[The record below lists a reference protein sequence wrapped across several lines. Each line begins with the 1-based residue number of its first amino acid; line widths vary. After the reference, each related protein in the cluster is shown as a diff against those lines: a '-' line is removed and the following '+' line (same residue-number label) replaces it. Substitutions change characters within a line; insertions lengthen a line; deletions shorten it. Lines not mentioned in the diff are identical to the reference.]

1 MSSRWQCLARVIA
14 VCLLFASSTFAQD
27 ASLVGSVTDESKARV
42 PGVTVTATNLESGA
56 VAVAVTDDRGE
67 YRLPKLPP
75 GKYKMQA
82 ELSGFATAVVPSVE
96 LLVGQSGAVPFLL
109 QVASI
114 GTEITV
120 TGGAPLID
128 LTTSVVG
135 GNVDR
140 QQMDQLPIQGRNWM
154 ELSMMVKGITANSV
168 TVQPGVSN
176 DDFFQLNL
184 DGQQIS
190 QKLASSSFGQP
201 AFSRDAIAEFQIAT
215 NQFDITQGRSAGI
228 QVQAV
233 SKSGTNTPSGSL
245 YGFFRNDAFN
255 APDPVSHTVLPFSDQ
270 QAGGTLGGPVVLNRL
285 HYFVSYE
292 YERNPSTIFS
302 TPVGFSGQSFT
313 LPTNTTQRS
322 LLAKLDQVLS
332 PQDQLSIRGSRWDS
346 NNPFSLGG
354 NGYPSTASVLDR
366 YATNVLATWSRV
378 INTNLVQQL
387 RVGYD
392 DFYFGQTALAS
403 VAGAPEFD
411 FPGLTIGAP
420 YNLPSIEWQ
429 REAEAR
435 YELNW
440 HRGSHDVKIGGEY
453 LHVAHTGYWGILE
466 NGRFTMSSIPANL
479 ATLIPQSS
487 AFTPTSWNLAALNS
501 YVNFYSQNF
510 NQSGWKIDVP
520 RPEVAVWI
528 GDTWKIKKLSL
539 NYGLR
544 WDDDLGVFAP
554 PNVPETTIPIN
565 NGLQTGDFGYKDSIH
580 DHRDFAPRGGFA
592 YELTPT
598 LVIRGGSGLYY
609 STPYSNLS
617 YSQQVFSETIT
628 GSFTPP
634 AGGKCPDGS
643 IFITNPTCG
652 VTAAAVFGGTVA
664 LPAQSPRIISP
675 DFRNPYTWQ
684 SSVGFQKQLGDVTS
698 IDVDLTHYNE
708 YRAPRSYNPN
718 LVYNTSTGYNI
729 NPSVSVPN
737 AAYGQIIY
745 YTSNGR
751 ADQTE
756 ISSSVTRRFKH
767 SFQAGATYTLMLAM
781 HDDGSLGISAPGANN
796 QFNYL
801 NGEYATST
809 DFQRNTVRAW
819 LIERLPLGFTVS
831 VSEFYGSGTR
841 YAATIGTTPYG
852 KPGSN
857 RLNLLPTGAAAP
869 AIVIP
874 AGVADRWDG
883 PTTITSGT
891 VIPRNALEGLPLYKT
906 DLRVTKDI
914 RIFKSLKGSLIG
926 EIYNV
931 FNHSNYA
938 SFNTTLNPTNA
949 AVTAVFGQPVQNTAN
964 AYIPREGQL
973 AFRLSF

>member
-1 MSSRWQCLARVIA
+1 MRLRWRF
-14 VCLLFASSTFAQD
+14 LLVVFTAILLRAISGSAQD
-27 ASLVGSVTDESKARV
+27 ASLVGTISDETKAV
-42 PGVTVTATNLESGA
+42 LPGVTVTAINLETGVES
-56 VAVAVTDDRGE
+56 VAVSDERGD
-67 YRLPKLPP
+67 YRLPKLAP
-75 GKYKMQA
+75 GKYKVKA
-82 ELSGFATAVVPSVE
+82 DLAGFGSIVVPSVE
-96 LLVGQSGAVPFLL
+96 LLVGQNAAVPFTLR
-109 QVASI
+109 VASV
-114 GTEITV
+114 GEEVTV

-215 NQFDITQGRSAGI
+215 NSFDITQGRSAGI
-228 QVQAV
+228 QVQAI

-255 APDPVSHTVLPFSDQ
+255 AADPVSHTVLPFSDQ
-270 QAGGTLGGPVVLNRL
+270 QAGGTMGGPIILNKL
-285 HYFVSYE
+285 HYFASYE

-302 TPVGFSGQSFT
+302 TPVGFGGQTFT

-322 LLAKLDQVLS
+322 ILAKLDDVVT
-332 PQDQLSIRGSRWDS
+332 PKNQLSLRGSRWDS

-354 NGYPSTASVLDR
+354 NGYPSTASALYR
-366 YATNVLATWSRV
+366 YATNILGTWSHV
-378 INTNLVQQL
+378 INKDVVQQL
-387 RVGYD
+387 RLGYD
-392 DFYFGQTALAS
+392 DFYFGQTALGS
-403 VAGAPEFD
+403 VAGASEFD

-429 REAEAR
+429 REVEAR
-435 YELNW
+435 YELNVNK
-440 HRGSHDVKIGGEY
+440 GSHAMKIGGEFM
-453 LHVAHTGYWGILE
+453 HVAHTGYWGILE
-466 NGRFTMSSIPANL
+466 SGRFTMSSIPSNL
-479 ATLIPQSS
+479 STLIPQSA
-487 AFTPTSWNLAALNS
+487 AFSPTTWNLSALNS

-520 RPEVAVWI
+520 RPEVAVWF
-528 GDTWKIKKLSL
+528 GDTWKLRKLSL

-544 WDDDLGVFAP
+544 WDDDLGVFSP
-554 PNVPETTIPIN
+554 PNVPATTILIN
-565 NGLQTGDFGYKDSIH
+565 NGLQSGDFGYKDNIH

-592 YELTPT
+592 YEVTPT

-634 AGGKCPDGS
+634 ASGKCADGS
-643 IFITNPTCG
+643 LFITNPTCG

-675 DFRNPYTWQ
+675 DFKNPYTWQ
-684 SSVGFQKQLGDVTS
+684 SSVGVQKQLNDVTS
-698 IDVDLTHYNE
+698 VDVDLTHYTE

-718 LVYNTSTGYNI
+718 LFYDPATGYNI
-729 NPSVSVPN
+729 NPSTRVPN
-737 AAYGQIIY
+737 TAYGQIIY
-745 YTSNGR
+745 YTSNGT

-767 SFQAGATYTLMLAM
+767 SFQTGLTYTLMLSM
-781 HDDGSLGISAPGANN
+781 HDDGGLGISSPGANN

-801 NGEYATST
+801 AGEYATST
-809 DFQRNTVRAW
+809 DFQRNTLRAW
-819 LIERLPLGFTVS
+819 LIYQLPLGFNVS

-869 AIVIP
+869 TIVIP
-874 AGVADRWDG
+874 AAVADRWDG

-891 VIPRNALEGLPLYKT
+891 VIPRNALEGTPLYKT
-906 DLRVTKDI
+906 DLRVTKEI
-914 RIFKSLKGSLIG
+914 RIYKTLKGSLIG
-926 EIYNV
+926 EVYNV
-931 FNHSNYA
+931 FNHANYA